1 MAGEGGASKF
11 ARLSGAK
18 SSVESL
24 SEDERS
30 QRHVLRTMPVTAPEA
45 LGLFV
50 DRLLLRSELNAPQ
63 QAMITS
69 LPGHVSR
76 VPPCH
81 DIILP
86 GDHTDRS
93 CLVASGLVGRFDM
106 MADGRRQI
114 VALYLPGEMC
124 DLHSVPVPTS
134 GWGLEALAGS
144 TLVFIPH
151 AALREAASDPA
162 IAMAFWRD
170 TVTDGSLLAKWAAN
184 LGRKQ
189 AMPRLA
195 HLFCEMGVRMERRGL
210 GRRADYDLP
219 ITQAQLADA
228 VGLTSVHLNRTLKA
242 LRDEGVIFSGRKVRI
257 ADWAGLSQLA
267 EFDPAYLLLSDR
279 VAVQPDGRLQHA

>member
-1 MAGEGGASKF
+1 MTDRNVMDRVIG
-11 ARLSGAK
+11 
-18 SSVESL
+18 
-24 SEDERS
+24 
-30 QRHVLRTMPVTAPEA
+30 VTPADA
-45 LGLFV
+45 LGLFI
-50 DRLLLRSELNAPQ
+50 DRLLLRSSLSAAQ
-63 QAMITS
+63 QAAIAA
-69 LPGHVSR
+69 LPGRLSK
-76 VPPCH
+76 VPACH

-86 GDHTDRS
+86 GQHTDHS

-114 VALYLPGEMC
+114 VAFYLPGEMC

-144 TLVFIPH
+144 TLVFVPH

-189 AMPRLA
+189 ALPRLA
-195 HLFCEMGVRMERRGL
+195 HLFCEMGVRMECRGL
-210 GRRADYDLP
+210 GTRTDYDLP

-228 VGLTSVHLNRTLKA
+228 AGLTSVHLNRTLKA
-242 LRDEGVIFSGRKVRI
+242 LRYEGVTFSGGKVRI
-257 ADWAGLSQLA
+257 ADWAGLTELA
-267 EFDPAYLLLSDR
+267 EFDPAYLLLSER
-279 VAVQPDGRLQHA
+279 AVAPSGARLQHS